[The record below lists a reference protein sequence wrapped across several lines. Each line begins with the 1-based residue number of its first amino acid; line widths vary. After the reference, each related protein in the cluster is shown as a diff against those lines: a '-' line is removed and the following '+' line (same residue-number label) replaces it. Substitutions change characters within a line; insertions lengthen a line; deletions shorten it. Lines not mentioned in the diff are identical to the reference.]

1 MITFI
6 IEVIVGFNDVL
17 DYPALETVPKFFC
30 DEYEL
35 RTCRMISGLADRKGL
50 YQLKQLKSYMKLK
63 LHFRI
68 HFTYFVLTL

>member
-1 MITFI
+1 
-6 IEVIVGFNDVL
+6 
-17 DYPALETVPKFFC
+17 
-30 DEYEL
+30 
-35 RTCRMISGLADRKGL
+35 MISRLADRKGL